1 MRVCDEYGDVLELL
15 LAALVLLV
23 KAQILHEVD
32 GGPAVDEDDVAQ
44 VLLDIVVKVADEVG
58 AALDGHERVE
68 DLVALEEVL
77 KDFDG
82 AEGVDVEVDEDEG
95 AAVTQRV
102 EKLAAQVGDVHDG
115 TSWRVGLSG
124 FGY

>member
-1 MRVCDEYGDVLELL
+1 M
-15 LAALVLLV
+15 
-23 KAQILHEVD
+23 
-32 GGPAVDEDDVAQ
+32 
-44 VLLDIVVKVADEVG
+44 KVADEVG

-115 TSWRVGLSG
+115 MELSG
-124 FGY
+124 EWDPRHSATESAET